1 MSLGI
6 KMSVTCRIEIDLKS
20 AEQAESIRRAIE
32 LDNGPYASAVVEGPI
47 LILTADAKSM
57 PSMLHTL
64 EDLLACVKVA
74 SEMTDLR

>member
-1 MSLGI
+1 
-6 KMSVTCRIEIDLKS
+6 MSVKCRIEIDLKS

-32 LDNGPYASAVVEGPI
+32 LDNGPYASAEVQGSV
-47 LILTADAKSM
+47 LVLTADAKSM

-74 SEMTDLR
+74 SEMTELR